1 MRSANV
7 ADYRSDSSTM
17 TCFHPRWRISAAR
30 YQFLWSGIF
39 IASALI
45 YALTLVYLTP
55 PFQVPDEVQHYLYA
69 RAITTGTI
77 LPRDLP
83 NHRRGGTV
91 TQADIELIRTFS
103 VVPNR
108 DDHNFRIT
116 SALFRKAR
124 QVSGA
129 DVLVPAN
136 YWGSAVYSPVAYVTP
151 AVAMLAADALGLDRL
166 DSFYAGR
173 AANAL
178 LFIAAVAFA
187 IWIAPTGR
195 PALTFIF
202 LLPMSLYEAA
212 SFSAD
217 ALTYSLSAIACAL
230 LVRIASGFSSRL
242 VWLWVAALL
251 IALLSTIKSPLVAL
265 VVPLIV
271 LGWRV
276 SSKVALL
283 LGLAVISVWLTWT
296 FGFALTDA
304 FGARQ
309 KPLPGVSASDQ
320 MHFLLT
326 QPLSIFTTAFQT
338 LLRNTPEYVISG
350 IGYLGWLDA
359 PLALWFYLL
368 ALASG
373 LAAFVCSAVSE
384 PFKSAPGFRL
394 ALAAA
399 ALIAIALTF
408 GTLYLAWTPV
418 GASVVEGVQG
428 RYFIPIL
435 AILVLSFSG
444 LRPPPTSTTELLMAV
459 ALLFFSAISFGHVSK
474 ILLYR
479 YYIT

>member
-1 MRSANV
+1 
-7 ADYRSDSSTM
+7 M
-17 TCFHPRWRISAAR
+17 TCLRPRDRISIAR
-30 YQFLWSGIF
+30 LPFFWSGLF
-39 IASALI
+39 IAIALI

-91 TQADIELIRTFS
+91 TQADTELIRTFA
-103 VVPNR
+103 VVPIR

-116 SALFRKAR
+116 PALFQKAR
-124 QVSGA
+124 HVTGDDVS
-129 DVLVPAN
+129 VPAN
-136 YWGSAVYSPVAYVTP
+136 YSGAAVYSPLAYVTP
-151 AVAMLAADALGLDRL
+151 AIAMLAADALGLDRL
-166 DSFYAGR
+166 DSFYTGR

-187 IWIAPTGR
+187 IWVAPTGR
-195 PALTFIF
+195 PALAFIF

-217 ALTYSLSAIACAL
+217 AIAYSLSAIACSL

-242 VWLWVAALL
+242 VWLGVAALL
-251 IALLSTIKSPLVAL
+251 IAFLSTIKSPLVAL

-276 SSKVALL
+276 SPKMALL
-283 LGLAVISVWLTWT
+283 LGLAVIGIWLTWT
-296 FGFALTDA
+296 FGFALTDS

-320 MHFLLT
+320 IHFLLT
-326 QPLSIFTTAFQT
+326 HPLSIFTTAIQT
-338 LLRNTPEYVISG
+338 LFWNTPYYVIGG
-350 IGYLGWLDA
+350 IGDLGWLDA

-373 LAAFVCSAVSE
+373 LVAFVCSAVSE
-384 PFKSAPGFRL
+384 RVKLVPGFRI

-399 ALIAIALTF
+399 ALIATALTF
-408 GTLYLAWTPV
+408 GTLYLTWTPV
-418 GASVVEGVQG
+418 GASVVQG
-428 RYFIPIL
+428 
-435 AILVLSFSG
+435 
-444 LRPPPTSTTELLMAV
+444 
-459 ALLFFSAISFGHVSK
+459 
-474 ILLYR
+474 
-479 YYIT
+479 